1 MILATT
7 LLNNSDGPF
16 NNRGKW
22 CWPCHSKGNKRTIS
36 KDQFK
41 TEDDKNKS
49 DSNLQVVDEGPILY
63 IVSILI
69 QIHYKISHLNRN
81 WKPLDHALMLSMC
94 RIKYNFRYLEDK
106 FKNKKI
112 KYQRKTSIEEIP
124 SPNPKQGIMLSS
136 SNEDNVFPIIDI
148 ACS

>member
-1 MILATT
+1 
-7 LLNNSDGPF
+7 
-16 NNRGKW
+16 
-22 CWPCHSKGNKRTIS
+22 
-36 KDQFK
+36 
-41 TEDDKNKS
+41 
-49 DSNLQVVDEGPILY
+49 
-63 IVSILI
+63 
-69 QIHYKISHLNRN
+69 
-81 WKPLDHALMLSMC
+81 MC

-112 KYQRKTSIEEIP
+112 TYQRKTSIEEIP